1 MKTITKFG
9 ALGNG
14 WTELRR
20 IKMDAAQCDAQ
31 GQLQVWALLQHVEAM
46 VGLAEQ
52 TFRAELPEFLMKM
65 QNVKFQLFDLPNRG
79 EELTLEARLVQI
91 ERRRFQYRVYAHVLK
106 NGKRSKRVGKAV
118 YDYSAML
125 KLAHVG

>member
-1 MKTITKFG
+1 MKTITKYG
-9 ALGNG
+9 ALGNS

-20 IKMDAAQCDAQ
+20 IKVDTAQCDAQ

-46 VGLAEQ
+46 LTFADQ
-52 TFRAELPEFLMKM
+52 TFRVELPEYLMKM

-91 ERRRFQYRVYAHVLK
+91 ERRKFQFRVYAHVL
-106 NGKRSKRVGKAV
+106 NRGKRSKRVGKAV
-118 YDYSAML
+118 YDFSAQM